1 MNYEEKYQ
9 TSFDICDYMAAK
21 EAFEKWQIEQS
32 CDIDDYIIRKRKA
45 ELQQLIRKVIKN
57 ELDEKEQLLVELHW
71 YKNFNQR
78 QIATMLGVEPS
89 TVCRKLEKINDII
102 YEKLKYAIEYRYG
115 FKNKESVK
123 EIIKNNFT
131 LLSQKSGNTGLRLK
145 KLRLENCIKIED
157 EAKRTAIP
165 KERLFKL
172 EENKCLI
179 KVPEAIT
186 LSQFFCVSIDYLLT
200 GKEATPKNH

>member
-71 YKNFNQR
+71 YKNLNQR
-78 QIATMLGVEPS
+78 QIAATIGVEPS

-115 FKNKESVK
+115 FGNKESVK
-123 EIIKNNFT
+123 EIIKNNFK
-131 LLSQKSGNTGLRLK
+131 LLSQNSGSVGLRLR
-145 KLRLENCIKIED
+145 KLRLQNFLKIED
-157 EAKRTAIP
+157 VAKCTAIS
-165 KERLFKL
+165 KERLSRL

-179 KVPEAIT
+179 KTTEAIA
-186 LSQFFCVSIDYLLT
+186 LSQFFCVSIDFLLT
-200 GKEATPKNH
+200 GKETKSVSH